1 MDDPPSSPDGADGN
15 LQAPTTPPLPDPSLE
30 NSPDDLSPDDLE
42 TNRLDSSDAIQ
53 PTPSRRQ
60 ALKCYESIE
69 AFCHK
74 NLCLVAS
81 TIVVLVLAVVVSVA
95 ATWIC
100 NDPRH
105 CSTPALTPAPTQAP
119 IRAPIRAPGTLE
131 RESMI
136 TFIQSKSA
144 STSFSNSTPQTQA
157 LEWILADKYSSEGLS
172 DSRLLQR
179 FALATLYY
187 STSGTEWRNGG
198 GGWLTSRNECE
209 WGGSDKLQFGCS
221 QESMVQRLY
230 LQYGKL
236 SGLIPIETGLLTQ
249 LN

>member
-1 MDDPPSSPDGADGN
+1 MKAMGDPRSSPYGADGN

-60 ALKCYESIE
+60 ALKRYESVK

-74 NLCLVAS
+74 NLCLVVS
-81 TIVVLVLAVVVSVA
+81 TTVVLVLAVVVSVA
-95 ATWIC
+95 ATSIC
-100 NDPRH
+100 NLPGN
-105 CSTPALTPAPTQAP
+105 CNTPALTPAPTQAP
-119 IRAPIRAPGTLE
+119 TRAPGTLE

-144 STSFSNSTPQTQA
+144 STSFSNSTPQRQA